1 MRKNH
6 TLGILAIILSVYV
19 VTRLILSVFY
29 NTSKEGFESAPT
41 FHILIATAGRP
52 TLKNLLD
59 SLKNELTEKDAITIV
74 FDGPDA
80 EKKSGF
86 NKSWY
91 SGHLSKNTTLT
102 QIPNLG
108 AGIGGEP
115 IRTKYQTSLKPQTT
129 YIMYADDD
137 DEYIAGSFDKLRKL
151 CKDPKNLYIA
161 KMNFSDDKGRVIP
174 SQNKEI
180 KFTDIGTPNG
190 IVPFHIAGDAKW
202 GMRYGGDFDYYNAI
216 QHKVQDVVFLD
227 EIIYTVFKR

>member
-1 MRKNH
+1 MRKNY
-6 TLGILAIILSVYV
+6 TLIILAILSLYV
-19 VTRLILSVFY
+19 LSRLIFISISDTVQ
-29 NTSKEGFESAPT
+29 TEGFESAPT

-52 TLKNLLD
+52 SLKKLLD
-59 SLKNELTEKDAITIV
+59 SLKNELTENDAITIV

-137 DEYIAGSFDKLRKL
+137 DEYIAGSFNKLRKL
-151 CKDPKNLYIA
+151 CKDPENLYIA
-161 KMNFSDDKGRVIP
+161 KMNYSDNKERVIP

-180 KFTDIGTPNG
+180 RFTDIGTPNG
-190 IVPFHIAGDAKW
+190 IVPFNIAGNAKW

-216 QHKVQDVVFLD
+216 QHKVKGVVFLD